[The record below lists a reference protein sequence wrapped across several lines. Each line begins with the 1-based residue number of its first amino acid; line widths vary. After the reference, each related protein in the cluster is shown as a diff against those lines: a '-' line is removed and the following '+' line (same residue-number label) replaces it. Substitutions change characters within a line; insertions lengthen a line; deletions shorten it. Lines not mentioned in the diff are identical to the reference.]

1 MEIKASDLKPCPTC
15 EDLPDLLEVSQWFLF
30 GCIPCD
36 RVTHGGAKE
45 FPSHSLLGWNNRNWF
60 REKCNKVSQYRVI
73 KKYSKRQR
81 VLKGLAAFI
90 KLQEELSN
98 V

>member
-15 EDLPDLLEVSQWFLF
+15 ADLPDLLEVSIWELF
-30 GCIPCD
+30 GCIPCNY
-36 RVTHGGAKE
+36 VAHGSDKL

-60 REKCNKVSQYRVI
+60 TGRCQNVSQYRVI